1 MRVLCGRRYQKLAAL
16 LVARMKDDISDF
28 VPKAGELPLQQS
40 RWTAVRPAACAP
52 RAARGLLLLLLL
64 SVAGGVHACACTPD
78 AFAALRHC
86 IPWALQCQA

>member
-40 RWTAVRPAACAP
+40 RIAAAP
-52 RAARGLLLLLLL
+52 RHYRTVS
-64 SVAGGVHACACTPD
+64 SVV
-78 AFAALRHC
+78 L
-86 IPWALQCQA
+86 